1 MSESQLDF
9 AKKIAKANAA
19 RQRQLDKQKEKQAS
33 PEYQK
38 TQQKKQQASQ
48 VKSQQ
53 RAFEKM
59 KARLDDPIYREE
71 QQQKQRESQIK
82 AIEKQRARQQIK
94 ETSPDYK
101 IEKINQL
108 NTAKGKARKKAIETK
123 RVIATDGKKP
133 KSIKSK
139 GLKGRAP
146 TALEKKLS
154 NKIGDIG
161 CICCLNKKWY
171 TTDMAEQ
178 EGVKFVSLHHVEGR
192 TKQWAHAKVLPLCAY
207 HHDTPAPNDAPDEL
221 TAIHRG
227 NKKEWV
233 ALNGTEGELLKQL
246 YEMIDEDRPWLVG
259 AASF

>member
-33 PEYQK
+33 PAYQK
-38 TQQKKQQASQ
+38 AQKEKQQASQ
-48 VKSQQ
+48 NKAQQ

-59 KARLDDPIYREE
+59 KKRLDDPAYREE
-71 QQQKQRESQIK
+71 QYQKQRESQIK
-82 AIEKQRARQQIK
+82 AVEKQRARQQVK
-94 ETSPDYK
+94 EAPAGYAIQNTQP
-101 IEKINQL
+101 L
-108 NTAKGKARKKAIETK
+108 NTRPDKLRKKTTKTKAISPMDVK
-123 RVIATDGKKP
+123 RS

-146 TALEKKLS
+146 TSLEKKLG

-178 EGVKFVSLHHVEGR
+178 EGIKFVSLHHVDGR
-192 TKQWAHAKVLPLCAY
+192 TKQWAHAKVLPLCTY

-233 ALNGTEGELLKQL
+233 VLNGTEGELLKQV
-246 YEMIDEDRPWLVG
+246 YEMIDEDRPWLVR
-259 AASF
+259 AAAF

>member
-1 MSESQLDF
+1 MSPSQSDF

-38 TQQKKQQASQ
+38 AQQAKQQASQ

-59 KARLDDPIYREE
+59 KARLDDPAYREE
-71 QQQKQRESQIK
+71 QQQKQRDSQIK
-82 AIEKQRARQQIK
+82 AVEKQRASQRVK
-94 ETSPDYK
+94 EASVDYKKQNTCSLNTSPDK
-101 IEKINQL
+101 L
-108 NTAKGKARKKAIETK
+108 RKKTVKTQAISAINVK
-123 RVIATDGKKP
+123 RSKP
-133 KSIKSK
+133 IKSN

-146 TALEKKLS
+146 TALEKKLG

-178 EGVKFVSLHHVEGR
+178 EGAKFVSLHHVEGR

-233 ALNGTEGELLKQL
+233 ALNGTEGELLKQV

-259 AASF
+259 AATF